1 MDISEYASRL
11 CFLNRRK
18 GSRSFLLSRRF
29 SLCFSFFKCQGKEKL
44 GLHWD
49 SSVTSVIPA

>member
-11 CFLNRRK
+11 CLLNRRK
-18 GSRSFLLSRRF
+18 GSRSF